1 MDAKLRDFVE
11 KSIELLSS
19 VGDVEILRYPSDQ
32 RARSVDAALRVS
44 GKGSIIVK
52 LSRDTSEVGRAE
64 REELKR
70 LSATMKVNA
79 FVVAN
84 SRDGQELIKG
94 VIYDLEGLKVLT
106 PETIVDAARDYEQ
119 PAIFEDRDGFKIKIS
134 GEVLRS
140 LRIGKGYSRG
150 ALAERLGVSR
160 RTIYDYER
168 EAVKPTLEIAEKIIR
183 EFGEDVVMPVNIFD
197 SSEEVVA
204 SKASSQGPPLDS
216 RVEEII
222 VERLKRN
229 GWKLYHARRAPL
241 DIVVAK
247 ESVSVLLTVPHARD
261 DVQQLSDR
269 FSNMSKLARIV
280 RGYAYLVA
288 ERERSSE
295 LKRIIDD
302 SGLVLTVDELL
313 EALGEL
319 HESGK
324 ASRNNW

>member
-1 MDAKLRDFVE
+1 
-11 KSIELLSS
+11 
-19 VGDVEILRYPSDQ
+19 
-32 RARSVDAALRVS
+32 
-44 GKGSIIVK
+44 
-52 LSRDTSEVGRAE
+52 
-64 REELKR
+64 
-70 LSATMKVNA
+70 MKVNA

-84 SRDGQELIKG
+84 SRDGQVLIKG

-168 EAVKPTLEIAEKIIR
+168 EAIKPTLEIAERIIR

-222 VERLKRN
+222 FERLKRN

-247 ESVSVLLTVPHARD
+247 ESVSVLLTVPHVRD